1 VKFDLGDCK
10 TRRRCLGCLFLIDA
24 SSLNPYDKPMTISL
38 TPQQEERLQKLLE
51 TKQFGSVEE
60 FIDSSLDAVSVD
72 EAYIESEEF
81 ANLVRKKLEASQ
93 KSISEGRIRKFD
105 REGVDSLTE
114 EIKRRGRERLAREQ
128 NS

>member
-1 VKFDLGDCK
+1 
-10 TRRRCLGCLFLIDA
+10 
-24 SSLNPYDKPMTISL
+24 MTISL